1 MALLAL
7 IVIKTLVDK
16 IWFTVN
22 ALLPMHKIKSQ
33 ENKLIKS
40 PDIGYVRLQHWVF
53 TQGFALVKKSSC
65 PKKSVL

>member
-22 ALLPMHKIKSQ
+22 ALLPMHKIESQ

-40 PDIGYVRLQHWVF
+40 PDIGYVRLQH
-53 TQGFALVKKSSC
+53 
-65 PKKSVL
+65 